1 MSALSIQ
8 PTFPIFTETD
18 GLPLENGY
26 IWIGAANLD
35 PQGNPI
41 SVYWDAALT
50 IAAPQPV
57 RTLNGY
63 PSRNG
68 TPGRLYVNSD
78 YSIRVQ
84 NSKGSLVYSAPAA
97 TERYGNI
104 INAND
109 IDFTQTGVGAV
120 TRTVQLKLQETFSP
134 GDYGASGDGV
144 TNDTN
149 AIDDARSAMV
159 SGNLNV
165 PTETLYDYGT
175 LNPGSVKFNA
185 VDHGTI
191 DATELLTNHNF
202 DGSATGWALT
212 NFTYTGGNITHVTG
226 SSGTA
231 QQTIS
236 IPTSYQVYILE
247 FGVTTTV
254 QGLID
259 FQANGESLIDGGVYR
274 SVGTYTDKMAVVIRA
289 SGSVNISV
297 VTDSVWA
304 GSIGN
309 ISLKKVG
316 ILWQANDLYIAT
328 DDTLI
333 RIPSSVKFG
342 PYNAGNIAIGDI
354 LTMPA
359 TTAASAWN
367 VAIGARALAS
377 TTDGIENTAIG
388 AFALKQNNAS
398 RLTAVGYSALKA
410 NTSGTENTAVGFK
423 SGYSNT
429 VGTRNTYLG
438 FHTSYLTAAGNLN
451 TVIGYSAQYSVP
463 SANGNTIVG
472 GSAALALSGD
482 SNTVVGAN
490 AATFNVDES
499 VLYPYDQ
506 TVSVGSESRACGDGA
521 VAVGFQSRV
530 GDPTT
535 AANNAIAI
543 GTSANCSTTS
553 GVAIGYNSV
562 SSSDQS
568 VAIGV
573 TATASGSRSVS
584 IGETSQATGT
594 HGVAVGGLTDAN
606 AEGSTAVGFR
616 SGVNWTTGVGNTF
629 LGKDAGLS
637 AVVTYANCTLLG
649 YQTEVTG
656 SNQVQLGNSATT
668 TYAYG
673 AVQNRSDAND
683 KADVRPTV
691 LGLDFINALRPVD
704 FKWDMRDDY
713 FDIVEEEVDGKL
725 VLKKVPVAKDGSRK
739 RNRFHHGLIAQEV
752 KMACDAIGVDFG
764 GYQDHS
770 INGGKVVLS
779 LGYEELIA
787 PLIKA
792 VQQLSAEVAAL
803 KAAK

>member
-8 PTFPIFTETD
+8 VPFPVFQDRD
-18 GLPLENGY
+18 GQPLDNGY
-26 IWIGAANLD
+26 VWIGVTNLS
-35 PQGNPI
+35 PQTNPVN
-41 SVYWDAALT
+41 VYFDAALT
-50 IAAPQPV
+50 ILAPQPL
-57 RTLNGY
+57 RTINGY
-63 PSRNG
+63 ISRFG
-68 TPGRLYVNSD
+68 SPAQVYVDAANF
-78 YSIRVQ
+78 SILVQ
-84 NSKGSLVYSAPAA
+84 DSKGSMVYNFPDGAGISKNAA
-97 TERYGNI
+97 GIVYDPPFTGGVATTVEAKLAQTISPEDFGATGNGI
-104 INAND
+104 AND
-109 IDFTQTGVGAV
+109 TT
-120 TRTVQLKLQETFSP
+120 
-134 GDYGASGDGV
+134 
-144 TNDTN
+144 
-149 AIDDARSAMV
+149 AIDLARTAIG
-159 SGNLNV
+159 SGNVNV
-165 PTETLYDYGT
+165 PTPSAYDYGIF
-175 LNPGSVKFNA
+175 NPGSIKFNA

-191 DATELLTNHNF
+191 SATEVVTNYNF
-202 DGSATGWALT
+202 NGSATGWTLT
-212 NFTYTGGNITHVTG
+212 NFTYSGGNVTHTAG
-226 SSGTA
+226 TSGTV
-231 QQTIS
+231 QQTLT
-236 IPTSYQVYILE
+236 IPVAYQVYILE
-247 FGVTTTV
+247 FGVTTTT
-254 QGLID
+254 QGQID
-259 FQANGESLIDGGVYR
+259 FLVNAESLLDGGVIR
-274 SVGTYTDKMAVVIRA
+274 SVGVSIDKMAVLIRS
-289 SGSVNISV
+289 SGSVTFSV
-297 VTDSVWA
+297 VTDTYWA
-304 GSIGN
+304 GSIGS
-309 ISLKKVG
+309 ISLKKVDT
-316 ILWQANDLYIAT
+316 LWQANDVYVAT

-333 RIPSSVKFG
+333 RIPSSLKFG

-359 TTAASAWN
+359 TTSASSWN

-377 TTDGIENTAIG
+377 TTDGIENTAVG
-388 AFALKQNNAS
+388 TFALKNNNAS
-398 RLTAVGYSALKA
+398 RVTAVGYSALKA
-410 NTSGTENTAVGFK
+410 NTSGTENTGVGFK
-423 SGYSNT
+423 AGYSNT
-429 VGTRNTYLG
+429 SGTRNTFLG
-438 FHTSYLTAAGNLN
+438 FHTSYQMGAGNLN

-463 SANGNTIVG
+463 VVNGNTVVG

-490 AATFNVDES
+490 AATFNVDDS
-499 VLYPYDQ
+499 VLYPYTQ
-506 TVSVGSESRACGDGA
+506 TTSIGSESRACGDGT

-530 GDPTT
+530 GTPTVSSNY
-535 AANNAIAI
+535 AVAI

-562 SSSDQS
+562 SSADQS

-594 HGVAVGGLTDAN
+594 HGIAIGGLADAN

-629 LGKDAGLS
+629 LGKDAGMS
-637 AVVTYANCTLLG
+637 AAVTYANCTLLG

-713 FDIVEEEVDGKL
+713 FDLVEEEVDGKL
-725 VLKKVPVAKDGSRK
+725 VLKQVPIPKDGTRK

-752 KMACDAIGVDFG
+752 KMACDSIGVDFG

-770 INGGKVVLS
+770 INGGKDVLS
-779 LGYEELIA
+779 IGYEELIA